1 MRPAGW
7 RERLA
12 FALALVSALWL
23 AGAQAEASPCAPVLS
38 SAPLSLPPAVAAAG
52 PPASDPSGRD
62 YRHQLRPTPAGW
74 PVRQQW
80 CVWIEPPREPAGSAA
95 ADREQRWLSAV
106 HAGLEPWRELLGIT
120 LVETAEQ
127 AQVRVWRRQPPLQR
141 LADGRTRASNGRAIL
156 QLLVVDRGAGAQA
169 EPRVDVLLTPG
180 RAAGA
185 LQATALHE
193 LGHAFGLWGHSEH
206 PGDAMAAVPGPVP
219 VLKLSPRDR
228 ATLQWLLEQGNRLR
242 APQQPSPPP

>member
-7 RERLA
+7 LHPL
-12 FALALVSALWL
+12 ALASALWV
-23 AGAQAEASPCAPVLS
+23 AGAKAEVPPCAPLLS
-38 SAPLSLPPAVAAAG
+38 SAPLSLPPAAPAAG
-52 PPASDPSGRD
+52 PPAREPAGSD

-80 CVWIEPPREPAGSAA
+80 CVWIEPAREPAGTAA
-95 ADREQRWLSAV
+95 AMREQRWLAAV
-106 HAGLEPWRELLGIT
+106 QAGLEPWRELLSIT
-120 LVETAEQ
+120 LVDTPEQ

-141 LADGRTRASNGRAIL
+141 LADGRTRASNGRALL

-180 RAAGA
+180 RAPAA

-193 LGHAFGLWGHSEH
+193 LGHAFGLWGHSEK

-219 VLKLSPRDR
+219 VLELSPRDR
-228 ATLQWLLEQGNRLR
+228 ATLRWLLQQDNRLQT
-242 APQQPSPPP
+242 PQHPSPPP